1 MQRMALINPV
11 PTSGWDNNGGYEGD
25 SGLDILVPAGT
36 PCVCAADGTVIYA
49 EAGHTPWYED
59 TFYGNQGFD
68 PPFSVLIK
76 LDEPI
81 EGDDD
86 TYYFIWYTHLYKVD
100 SSILNKE
107 GVPIEAGAPVGLT
120 GIGNRVPHLHF
131 GVVKDRPQTVCMPH
145 QEIAHLI
152 WDNGSKEH
160 PRLANGS
167 KGMAVRNLQ
176 RILTLLARKNDMR
189 SLDPQGVDGD
199 FGDNTEKAVRAYQEF
214 KDLPV
219 TGVVDEQTWAM
230 IDNGAR

>member
-1 MQRMALINPV
+1 MVLINPV
-11 PTSGWDNNGGYEGD
+11 PKSDWENNGGYAGD
-25 SGLDILVPAGT
+25 SGLDILVPANT

-49 EAGHTPWYED
+49 EAGHTPWWED

-68 PPFSVLIK
+68 PPHSVLIK
-76 LDEPI
+76 LDAPI
-81 EGDDD
+81 EGEED

-100 SSILNKE
+100 PSILDQSE
-107 GVPIEAGAPVGLT
+107 IPIKAGAPVGRT

-131 GVVKDRPQTVCMPH
+131 GVVKDRPQTACMPH
-145 QEIAHLI
+145 QEIANLI
-152 WDNGSKEH
+152 WNEGSNEH
-160 PRLANGS
+160 PRLAHGS

-189 SLDPQGVDGD
+189 SLDPLGVDGD

-219 TGVVDEQTWAM
+219 TGVVDEQTWTM
-230 IDNGAR
+230 IDNRRQ